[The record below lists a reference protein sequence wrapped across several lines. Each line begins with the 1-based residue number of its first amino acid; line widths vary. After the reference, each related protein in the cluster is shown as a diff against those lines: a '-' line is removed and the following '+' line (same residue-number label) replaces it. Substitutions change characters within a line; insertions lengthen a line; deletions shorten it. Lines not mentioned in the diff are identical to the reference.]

1 MRLVLTAV
9 FPILCSDDITHVVS
23 EDNQASSLWK
33 WLREC
38 TLKNLPDMHVLD
50 VSWFTDSMREGR
62 PVAVETRHLIQVCLS
77 HKPDIFFFTVG
88 RYRIYRVS
96 TRWHYEPNGRL
107 YIECGVTN
115 KNDMQVQHLRKH
127 NDLIL
132 LHAGNAYPLNPLPL
146 NL

>member
-1 MRLVLTAV
+1 MLTAALSV
-9 FPILCSDDITHVVS
+9 LCSDDITHVVS

-38 TLKNLPDMHVLD
+38 ALKNLPNMHVLD
-50 VSWFTDSMREGR
+50 ISWFTDSMREGR
-62 PVAVETRHLIQVCLS
+62 PVAVETRHHIQVCQS
-77 HKPDIFFFTVG
+77 HKPDIFFFFFTVG

-107 YIECGVTN
+107 YIEFGVTN
-115 KNDMQVQHLRKH
+115 KNDMHVQHLREH

-132 LHAGNAYPLNPLPL
+132 LRAGNAYPLPL